1 MKSQLQNPVLSQ
13 PPRQAT
19 PSELASPGAY
29 VTAPVAEAATVR
41 LRHQKEEPEEET
53 KKHLTQKEYSA
64 LVSFAC
70 FSAVVLMIIGIVA
83 YKVVRICLHA
93 G

>member
-1 MKSQLQNPVLSQ
+1 MK
-13 PPRQAT
+13 
-19 PSELASPGAY
+19 E
-29 VTAPVAEAATVR
+29 
-41 LRHQKEEPEEET
+41 KEEEP

-70 FSAVVLMIIGIVA
+70 FSAVVLMIVGIVA

>member
-1 MKSQLQNPVLSQ
+1 MK
-13 PPRQAT
+13 
-19 PSELASPGAY
+19 E
-29 VTAPVAEAATVR
+29 
-41 LRHQKEEPEEET
+41 KEEET
-53 KKHLTQKEYSA
+53 KKHPTQKEYSA

-70 FSAVVLMIIGIVA
+70 FSGVVLAVIGIVA

>member
-1 MKSQLQNPVLSQ
+1 MK
-13 PPRQAT
+13 
-19 PSELASPGAY
+19 E
-29 VTAPVAEAATVR
+29 
-41 LRHQKEEPEEET
+41 KEEET

-64 LVSFAC
+64 LVFFAC
-70 FSAVVLMIIGIVA
+70 LSAVVLMIIGIVA